1 MSAKIGALL
10 GAALAAMA
18 MTAPGCAIE
27 EDTRMSLTE
36 TTPVVI
42 AHRGASGELP
52 EHTIEAYARAI
63 ELGADF
69 IEPDLV
75 ITRDGVLVAR
85 HDRFLSTTTDVAE
98 RAEFAA
104 RQRVDAYAER
114 TEGLDRADWW
124 IEDFTLAELKTLR
137 ARQPRQ
143 GRSLAHD
150 DLYSVPTFDEVIAL
164 AAASGRS
171 VGLYPETKHP
181 EFFRSIG
188 LEFEGPLLASL
199 ENFQNGSVFIQS
211 FEPEILRRLREQTSM
226 PLVQLIARVGG
237 LPYPNLDVAVIA
249 EYADGVGPS
258 KDLAL
263 TSSGARTGYIDEAHA
278 EGLLVHVWTHRDD
291 APYLS
296 AEVAIPADVVKCAS
310 DAGRPVGAVFE
321 AATLFAAGADGI
333 FSDFPD
339 TAIAGR
345 NCAKFIQP

>member
-1 MSAKIGALL
+1 MSQTGAQ
-10 GAALAAMA
+10 
-18 MTAPGCAIE
+18 PI
-27 EDTRMSLTE
+27 
-36 TTPVVI
+36 VI

-75 ITRDGVLVAR
+75 ITKDGILVAR

-98 RAEFAA
+98 RTEFLA
-104 RQRVDAYAER
+104 RRRIDAYAAR
-114 TEGLDRADWW
+114 TEGFSRTDWW

-150 DLYSVPTFDEVIAL
+150 DQFSVPTFDEVIAL

-171 VGLYPETKHP
+171 VGIYPETKHP

-188 LEFEGPLLASL
+188 LEFESPLLASL
-199 ENFQNGSVFIQS
+199 ENFEGGPVFIQS
-211 FEPEILRRLREQTSM
+211 FEPDILRRLRGKTSM
-226 PLVQLIARVGG
+226 PLVQLIASVGG
-237 LPYPNLDVAVIA
+237 LPYPNIDVAVIA

-263 TSSGARTGYIDEAHA
+263 SPSGSLTGYIGAAHA

-296 AEVAIPADVVKCAS
+296 GEVIIPADIVQCA
-310 DAGRPVGAVFE
+310 AGADRPAGAVFE
-321 AATLFAAGADGI
+321 AATLFAAGVDGI

-345 NCAKFIQP
+345 NCAKFAQP